1 MVLPLRSVTS
11 GEGLLPAGMMELE
24 LTEAQRATRDT
35 ARRFAR
41 ERLERVGVE
50 IDRTHQFPTAAV
62 AELGVLGMLG
72 VFIPEEYGGAGL
84 DNVSYMLVV
93 EELSVECASTGVIVS
108 AHSSLGSWPILGTGT
123 EEQKQRF
130 LPRMATGEW
139 LGCFALT
146 EPQAG
151 SDAAGQKT
159 RAVRDGDSY
168 IINGTKNFITN
179 GPEAGIAIVFAMTD
193 ADKGNHGISAF
204 IVETS
209 TPGFAVTRIEEKM
222 GINGSHSAQLAFS
235 DMRVPRENLLTN
247 EGEGFKVAMKTLD
260 GGRIGIAAQAIGIAR
275 ASLEASLK
283 YSQERQAFGRPIASN
298 QAIQWKLADMAVEID
313 AARLLAL
320 QAASLKDA
328 GKPYTKQSAM
338 AKLFAAETAMKAATE
353 AVQIHGGYG
362 YTKEFKVERYFR
374 DAKIT
379 EIYEGTSEIQ
389 RLVISSQVLMNR

>member
-1 MVLPLRSVTS
+1 
-11 GEGLLPAGMMELE
+11 MELE

-62 AELGVLGMLG
+62 AELGALGILG

-108 AHSSLGSWPILGTGT
+108 AYSSLGSWPILGTGT
-123 EEQKQRF
+123 EEQKRRF
-130 LPRMATGEW
+130 LPKMATGEW

-179 GPEAGIAIVFAMTD
+179 GPQAGIAIVFAMTD
-193 ADKGNHGISAF
+193 AAKGNHGISAF

-209 TPGFAVTRIEEKM
+209 TPGFAVTRTEDKM
-222 GINGSHSAQLAFS
+222 GIHGSHSAQLAFS

-247 EGEGFKVAMKTLD
+247 EGDGFKVAMKTLD

-283 YSQERQAFGRPIASN
+283 YAQDRQAFGRPIASN

>member
-1 MVLPLRSVTS
+1 
-11 GEGLLPAGMMELE
+11 MMELE

-62 AELGVLGMLG
+62 AELGALGMLG

-179 GPEAGIAIVFAMTD
+179 GSEAGIAIVFAMTD

>member
-1 MVLPLRSVTS
+1 
-11 GEGLLPAGMMELE
+11 MMDLE
-24 LTEAQRATRDT
+24 LSEAQRGARDT

-50 IDRTHQFPTAAV
+50 IDRTHQFPAAAV
-62 AELGVLGMLG
+62 AELGRLGMLG
-72 VFIPEEYGGAGL
+72 VFIPEQYGGAGL
-84 DNVSYMLVV
+84 DNVAYALVV

-108 AHSSLGSWPILGTGT
+108 AHSSLGSWQILGTGN
-123 EEQKQRF
+123 EDQKNRY
-130 LPRMATGEW
+130 LPKMATGEA

-168 IINGTKNFITN
+168 VINGTKNFITN
-179 GPEAGIAIVFAMTD
+179 APQAGVAIVFAMTHPE
-193 ADKGNHGISAF
+193 KGNKGISAF
-204 IVETS
+204 AVETGS
-209 TPGFAVTRIEEKM
+209 PGWAVTRVEDKM
-222 GINGSHSAQLAFS
+222 GIHGAHSAQLSFT
-235 DMRVPRENLLTN
+235 DLRVPRDNLLLG

-260 GGRIGIAAQAIGIAR
+260 GGRIGIAAQAVGIAR

-283 YSQERQAFGRPIASN
+283 YAQQRLTFGKPIASY
-298 QAIQWKLADMAVEID
+298 QAIQWKLADMAVEVD
-313 AARLLAL
+313 AARLLTL
-320 QAASLKDA
+320 QAAALKDA
-328 GKPYTKQSAM
+328 GKPCTKQSAM

-362 YTKEFKVERYFR
+362 YTKEFKVERYFH
-374 DAKIT
+374 DAKFT

-389 RLVISSQVLMNR
+389 RLVIAGHVLQNR

>member
-1 MVLPLRSVTS
+1 
-11 GEGLLPAGMMELE
+11 
-24 LTEAQRATRDT
+24 
-35 ARRFAR
+35 
-41 ERLERVGVE
+41 
-50 IDRTHQFPTAAV
+50 
-62 AELGVLGMLG
+62 
-72 VFIPEEYGGAGL
+72 
-84 DNVSYMLVV
+84 
-93 EELSVECASTGVIVS
+93 VIVS

-130 LPRMATGEW
+130 LPKMATGEW

>member
-1 MVLPLRSVTS
+1 
-11 GEGLLPAGMMELE
+11 LLPAGMMELE

-62 AELGVLGMLG
+62 AELGSLGMLG

-123 EEQKQRF
+123 EEQKRRF
-130 LPRMATGEW
+130 LPKMATGEW

-209 TPGFAVTRIEEKM
+209 APGFAVTRIEEKM

-283 YSQERQAFGRPIASN
+283 YAQERQAFGRPIASN

-313 AARLLAL
+313 ASRLLAL

>member
-1 MVLPLRSVTS
+1 
-11 GEGLLPAGMMELE
+11 MMDLE
-24 LTEAQRATRDT
+24 LTEAQRGARDT

-50 IDRTHQFPTAAV
+50 IDRTHQFPTEAV
-62 AELGVLGMLG
+62 AEMGRLGILG

-84 DNVSYMLVV
+84 DNVAYALVI

-108 AHSSLGSWPILGTGT
+108 AHSSLGSWPILGIGT
-123 EEQKQRF
+123 EEQKNRF
-130 LPRMATGEW
+130 LPKMAGGEW

-168 IINGTKNFITN
+168 VINGTKNFITN
-179 GPEAGIAIVFAMTD
+179 GPQAGIAIVFAMTA
-193 ADKGNHGISAF
+193 ADQGSHGISAF

-209 TPGFAVTRIEEKM
+209 TPGFAVTRIEDKM
-222 GINGSHSAQLAFS
+222 GINGSHSAQLAFA
-235 DMRVPRENLLTN
+235 DLRVPRENLLMK
-247 EGEGFKVAMKTLD
+247 EGEGFKIAMKTLD

-283 YSQERQAFGRPIASN
+283 YAQQRQAFGRPIASN

-320 QAASLKDA
+320 QAATLKDA
-328 GKPYTKQSAM
+328 GKPCTKQSAM

-374 DAKIT
+374 DAKVT

-389 RLVISSQVLMNR
+389 RLVISSQVLQNR

>member
-1 MVLPLRSVTS
+1 
-11 GEGLLPAGMMELE
+11 MELE

-62 AELGVLGMLG
+62 AELGALGMLG

-108 AHSSLGSWPILGTGT
+108 AHSSLGSWPILVTGT
-123 EEQKQRF
+123 EEQKHRF
-130 LPRMATGEW
+130 LPKMATGEW

>member
-1 MVLPLRSVTS
+1 MD
-11 GEGLLPAGMMELE
+11 LE
-24 LTEAQRATRDT
+24 LTEAQSGARDL

-41 ERLERVGVE
+41 EKLERVGVE
-50 IDRTHQFPTAAV
+50 SDRTHEFPRDAIT
-62 AELGVLGMLG
+62 ELGQLGMLG
-72 VFIPEEYGGAGL
+72 VFIPEQYGGAGL
-84 DNVSYMLVV
+84 DNVAYALVI

-123 EEQKQRF
+123 EDQRARY
-130 LPRMATGEW
+130 LPKMASGEW

-159 RAVRDGDSY
+159 RAVLDGDSY
-168 IINGTKNFITN
+168 VINGTKNFITN
-179 GPEAGIAIVFAMTD
+179 GPEAGVCILFANTQPG
-193 ADKGNHGISAF
+193 KGTKGISAF
-204 IVETS
+204 IAETS
-209 TPGFAVTRIEEKM
+209 TPGFEVTRVEDKM
-222 GINGSHSAQLAFS
+222 GIHGAHSAQLSFS
-235 DMRVPRENLLTN
+235 DLRVPRENLLMG
-247 EGEGFKVAMKTLD
+247 EGDGFKVAMKTLD

-283 YSQERQAFGRPIASN
+283 YAQERTTFGNPLAN
-298 QAIQWKLADMAVEID
+298 YQAIQWKLADMAVEID
-313 AARLLAL
+313 AARLLTL

-328 GKPYTKQSAM
+328 GKSCTKQSAM
-338 AKLFAAETAMKAATE
+338 AKLFAAETAMKSATE

-389 RLVISSQVLMNR
+389 RLVIAGQVLQTR